1 MHISKSKRCFNVKFL
16 AYYFHVKTKML
27 ASFHVYISV
36 SLREPG
42 NWLLSIFKEGFKNKA
57 KFILSS
63 DNLRGNLSCL
73 CDKSSNVHFVSRKR
87 ISSTSIALLH
97 QPFCMKDEWSPCRL
111 PYFLV
116 TVMCYFPPTILSSIS
131 FMFLSFSFRGLK
143 NLVSS
148 LMVVPGPWIL

>member
-1 MHISKSKRCFNVKFL
+1 MIAYFSQLISPAAPLFKEFNFFVWNIKWGVCHFKFFKGGHYIKVKRYSRMIVLKGACHIS
-16 AYYFHVKTKML
+16 
-27 ASFHVYISV
+27 
-36 SLREPG
+36 
-42 NWLLSIFKEGFKNKA
+42 LS
-57 KFILSS
+57 
-63 DNLRGNLSCL
+63 NLS
-73 CDKSSNVHFVSRKR
+73 KVHFFQRNR
-87 ISSTSIALLH
+87 ISSAPPVLLH